1 MKKRQSDNNRIRIR
15 LQLNLHYISGDICD
29 RPSSSRLAAQ
39 VTFKAAKQLWFSIYI
54 LLFNCCARC
63 KWKSDQ
69 TGVHRTHRSH
79 TLRVLANCWSLPT
92 LRIRPVL
99 PRGVH
104 NSDCTWG
111 VCCQFLHIKSLTL
124 LRLSCKNSSSR
135 GCEHLVW
142 VSMSAIKD
150 EIKTCLL
157 HCKFSTHISWV
168 DIWIDIFR
176 QMTIKCSL
184 KLWVNTSRIQVEYS
198 WALLIHLVNRF
209 SASSLPKSFDAT
221 APHGKLSKNPSKNE
235 AQGCSLAFK
244 DTFT

>member
-79 TLRVLANCWSLPT
+79 TLRVLAKCWSLPT

-124 LRLSCKNSSSR
+124 LRLSCKNSSSSSR

-142 VSMSAIKD
+142 VS
-150 EIKTCLL
+150 
-157 HCKFSTHISWV
+157 
-168 DIWIDIFR
+168 
-176 QMTIKCSL
+176 TICQRLKMKL
-184 KLWVNTSRIQVEYS
+184 KLVCFIANFPHTFHGLTFESTYLGRWPLNAALSYGLIQVEY
-198 WALLIHLVNRF
+198 
-209 SASSLPKSFDAT
+209 K
-221 APHGKLSKNPSKNE
+221 
-235 AQGCSLAFK
+235 
-244 DTFT
+244 